1 MITLNNRELK
11 MLKEY
16 MTHHSWSDFLVDY
29 PNQDPTYKKDS
40 STIKQYG
47 GLRAKFRMS
56 SREIDTFRN
65 KIGI

>member
-1 MITLNNRELK
+1 MLTLNNRELK

-29 PNQDPTYKKDS
+29 PNKDLTYKKDS
-40 STIKQYG
+40 STVKQYG
-47 GLRAKFRMS
+47 GLRAKFKMS
-56 SREIDTFRN
+56 SGEIDTFRN